1 MTTSPFD
8 SYRPPEEGGR
18 RRRRSGVRGAVTG
31 AVADAR
37 EAVQQG
43 RGARRSGTSWLNRD
57 GGGRR
62 EAPAVPDAEFS
73 SYYGRG
79 VIKPVPWRHEIPAY
93 LFVGGVAAGS
103 GILATGAA
111 WTGREILRRNSRLTA
126 MAGVALSGALLV
138 ADLGRPER
146 FLNMMR
152 TMKLTSPMSVGTWI
166 LSGYAAFTGVTTAS
180 EVVRLLAPPS
190 RPGASDG
197 EILGHRA
204 HGAAIPA
211 GVLGMAS
218 RVLGVADAPAAL
230 GQALFAPPLAAY
242 TAVLLS
248 DTVTPVWFESRR
260 QLPFVFVG
268 SAALASS
275 GVQMVLTPTEQA
287 GPARR
292 FALIGVVADLVGM
305 HRLEEH
311 LTELELDEPV
321 RTGQGGAKL
330 RLAKVL
336 TVAGGV
342 GTLCSG
348 RSRAVAI
355 ASGLALAAASA
366 LTRFGMVEAGIES
379 AKDPKYT
386 VGPQKRRLEE
396 RRAAGAVHDSTVT
409 VR

>member
-31 AVADAR
+31 AVSDAAR
-37 EAVQQG
+37 GVARG
-43 RGARRSGTSWLNRD
+43 SRGAARGGTSWLNRD

-73 SYYGRG
+73 SYYGRA
-79 VIKPVPWRHEIPAY
+79 VIKPVPWDYKIPAY

-103 GILATGAA
+103 GLIAAGAA
-111 WTGREILRRNSRLTA
+111 ATGREVLRRNSRLTA
-126 MAGVALSGALLV
+126 MTGVALSGAFLV

-152 TMKLTSPMSVGTWI
+152 TVKLTSPMSVGTWI
-166 LSGYAAFTGVTTAS
+166 LSGYATFAGLTTAS
-180 EVVRLLAPPS
+180 EVARLLPLPE
-190 RPGASDG
+190 RGVVGA
-197 EILGHRA
+197 LTRTLQ
-204 HGAAIPA
+204 
-211 GVLGMAS
+211 VL
-218 RVLGVADAPAAL
+218 DAPATA
-230 GQALFAPPLAAY
+230 GQAFFAPPLAAY

-248 DTVTPVWFESRR
+248 DTVTPVWFEARR

-268 SAALASS
+268 SAALASA
-275 GVQMVLTPTEQA
+275 GAQMILTPTEQT

-292 FALIGVVADLVGM
+292 FALLGVVADLIAM
-305 HRLEEH
+305 HRLQEH
-311 LTELELDEPV
+311 LTGLELDEPL
-321 RTGQGGAKL
+321 RTGDAGTLLRVAKI
-330 RLAKVL
+330 L
-336 TVAGGV
+336 TIAGGL
-342 GTLCSG
+342 GTLLSG
-348 RSRAVAI
+348 RSRAVAV
-355 ASGLALAAASA
+355 ASGLALAGASA
-366 LTRFGMVEAGIES
+366 LTRFGLVDAGMVS

-396 RRAAGAVHDSTVT
+396 RRTAGTVHDSIVT

>member
-8 SYRPPEEGGR
+8 SYRPPEEGRR
-18 RRRRSGVRGAVTG
+18 RRRRSGVRGAVSG
-31 AVADAR
+31 AVSDAAQGVADRA
-37 EAVQQG
+37 G
-43 RGARRSGTSWLNRD
+43 RGTSWLNRD

-79 VIKPVPWRHEIPAY
+79 VIKPVPWDYKIPAY

-103 GILATGAA
+103 GLIATGAA
-111 WTGREILRRNSRLTA
+111 ATGRELLRRNSRLTA
-126 MAGVALSGALLV
+126 MAGVAVSGAFLV

-152 TMKLTSPMSVGTWI
+152 TVKLTSPMSVGTWI
-166 LSGYAAFTGVTTAS
+166 LSGFAAFSGVTTAT
-180 EVVRLLAPPS
+180 EVARLVPHPEHGPLGVIARLLDA
-190 RPGASDG
+190 
-197 EILGHRA
+197 
-204 HGAAIPA
+204 
-211 GVLGMAS
+211 V
-218 RVLGVADAPAAL
+218 DAPAAV
-230 GQALFAPPLAAY
+230 GQAFFAPPLAAY

-248 DTVTPVWFESRR
+248 DTVAPVWFESRR
-260 QLPFVFVG
+260 ELPFVFVG

-275 GVQMVLTPTEQA
+275 GVQMVLTPTSQT
-287 GPARR
+287 GPVRR
-292 FALIGVVADLVGM
+292 FALLGVATELVAM

-311 LTELELDEPV
+311 LEELELDEPV
-321 RTGQGGAKL
+321 RTGEAGAKL

-336 TVAGGV
+336 TIAGGL
-342 GTLCSG
+342 GTLLAG
-348 RSRAVAI
+348 RSRAVAV
-355 ASGLALAAASA
+355 ASGLALAGASA

-379 AKDPKYT
+379 AKDPRFT

-396 RRAAGAVHDSTVT
+396 RRAAGTVHDSTVT